1 MYKAL
6 KVIFHNI
13 NCHYFCSQLQFSALP
28 TPRTSRDSVSLRQ
41 ANKLDRQKRI
51 VANASRL
58 FSSIGFEKTAIELV
72 AERSDVS
79 PATIYNNFENK
90 TGLLLAVLIE
100 EGAGVQQIG
109 KRIIAQRQKRDAHI
123 IYRLLDL
130 YVDHPMEFM
139 NKSCWRQAL
148 AASIASSNEKFSLE
162 YQNVEK
168 KLQRQLVELIH
179 CLYEEQVFLSEVD
192 PQSLGEVI
200 WNNVAQMFTDF
211 ISDNEMSLESAK
223 DTINKQ
229 TRALMTLALRP
240 D

>member
-1 MYKAL
+1 M
-6 KVIFHNI
+6 
-13 NCHYFCSQLQFSALP
+13 
-28 TPRTSRDSVSLRQ
+28 
-41 ANKLDRQKRI
+41 
-51 VANASRL
+51 
-58 FSSIGFEKTAIELV
+58 
-72 AERSDVS
+72 
-79 PATIYNNFENK
+79 
-90 TGLLLAVLIE
+90 
-100 EGAGVQQIG
+100 
-109 KRIIAQRQKRDAHI
+109 
-123 IYRLLDL
+123 
-130 YVDHPMEFM
+130 
-139 NKSCWRQAL
+139 
-148 AASIASSNEKFSLE
+148 
-162 YQNVEK
+162 EK

>member
-6 KVIFHNI
+6 KFIFCNI